1 MTAGTGRPRI
11 RALTPGTPP
20 NRLLRFGLIVVAVV
34 PTLIGFWELVRVHM
48 PGIDLEIPLRAAAR
62 WTSGGQPYLASSFA
76 APPGPDLPFLYPPVV
91 LPFVSL
97 LLALPRQLLLY
108 GWVAICLLAA
118 AWACRRLR
126 IPPVWWPAVLI
137 APPFAEGIIG
147 GNVQILLFAA
157 FVALF
162 YRAADGE
169 ADLHP
174 VWRDPSRPEAGAARD
189 GILATVI
196 AVFKVSELHP
206 WAWLAVRRP
215 SAALTGAGL
224 ALLLV
229 LVTLPFVGL
238 QTWFDWLAQAR
249 RAADPNWQLAGIS
262 VGRYLPGV
270 VALGIT
276 ALSVVLLVVV
286 PRRDPGAW
294 VGLLAVLGAPSLHVF
309 GVLFMLPAW
318 LSIRREAAILA
329 GFFVG
334 TFTELGMW
342 LGIGITAVAFVAGQ
356 RWPALLEPPPLA
368 SIRPAVVAS
377 TVSPA
382 PA

>member
-1 MTAGTGRPRI
+1 VAI
-11 RALTPGTPP
+11 KRAFTPGSPP
-20 NRLLRFGLIVVAVV
+20 SRLLRFGLIVVAAV
-34 PTLIGFWELVRVHM
+34 PTLIGFSELVRVHT

-62 WTSGGQPYLASSFA
+62 WSTGGQPYLASSFS

-91 LPFVSL
+91 LPFVTL

-108 GWVAICLLAA
+108 AWVAVCLIAA

-126 IPPVWWPAVLI
+126 IPAVVWPLVL
-137 APPFAEGIIG
+137 ASPPFAEGVIG

-162 YRAADGE
+162 YRSTPGAP
-169 ADLHP
+169 DLRP
-174 VWRDPSRPEAGAARD
+174 AWRDPSRPDGDGVRHDLRD
-189 GILATVI
+189 GVLAIVV

-206 WAWLAVRRP
+206 WAWLALRRP
-215 SAALTGAGL
+215 RSAAAGAGVAL
-224 ALLLV
+224 AFVLL
-229 LVTLPFVGL
+229 TLPFVGL
-238 QTWFDWLAQAR
+238 HGWTDWLAQAR

-262 VGRYLPGV
+262 VGRYLPAAI
-270 VALGIT
+270 ALAIT
-276 ALSVVLLVVV
+276 ALSVVLLAFV
-286 PRRDPGAW
+286 PRRNPGVW

-318 LSIRREAAILA
+318 LAIRRELAIVA

-356 RWPALLEPPPLA
+356 RWSVFLEPA
-368 SIRPAVVAS
+368 SEPEPHGERIVSGA
-377 TVSPA
+377 SPA
-382 PA
+382 AA